1 MTRED
6 VRQIVVEMFR
16 EGTLSLEESEVVTFG
31 YGASELRRKR
41 VSLVF
46 RDEGSY
52 TPEVLTE
59 VTWELPPED
68 SH

>member
-16 EGTLSLEESEVVTFG
+16 DGTLSLEESEIVTFG

-46 RDEGSY
+46 RGEERH

-59 VTWELPPED
+59 VSWELPSTED
-68 SH
+68 